1 MKKTAFIFDID
12 WTLAKMNWRN
22 PYDYTKVSTDIV
34 NTQVCRMQKIL
45 SRDFDILIVS
55 GRKEICRKDTEDWL
69 SEKWITYTQLFTR
82 KDWDNRNDAI
92 IKEEIYREH
101 IEPHYVIVW
110 VFDDRDRVVAMWRK
124 IGLQCYQ
131 VDYGNF

>member
-1 MKKTAFIFDID
+1 
-12 WTLAKMNWRN
+12 
-22 PYDYTKVSTDIV
+22 
-34 NTQVCRMQKIL
+34 MQKIL

-69 SEKWITYTQLFTR
+69 QEKWITYTQLFTR
-82 KDWDNRNDAI
+82 KDGDNRNDAI

-101 IEPHYVIVW
+101 IEPKYVILW
-110 VFDDRDRVVAMWRK
+110 AFDDRDRVVAMWRK